1 MLKSRN
7 IVEHPLEAFLLTARK
22 APVTT
27 AGSDVLLLGGSNLI
41 PYRPDGGGRTGVVAI
56 SPTHEGGHTQ
66 IASEIHYIEIWQG
79 LQCLIDGNIY
89 PTIVKQAR
97 EKHWPSS
104 CPVMKESSE
113 VAQGWIERGANSDL
127 LVEGCSDDGQGSTL
141 RAACDDDILAVPV
154 GQ

>member
-7 IVEHPLEAFLLTARK
+7 IVEHPLEAFLLTARE

-27 AGSDVLLLGGSNLI
+27 AGSYVLLLGGSNLI

-89 PTIVKQAR
+89 PTVVKQTR

-113 VAQGWIERGANSDL
+113 VAQGWIERGAHGDL
-127 LVEGCSDDGQGSTL
+127 LVEGGSDD
-141 RAACDDDILAVPV
+141 
-154 GQ
+154 

>member
-1 MLKSRN
+1 MLKNRD
-7 IVEHPLEAFLLTARK
+7 IVEHPLEAFLLTARE

-41 PYRPDGGGRTGVVAI
+41 PYRPDRGGRTGVVAI
-56 SPTHEGGHTQ
+56 SPTHKGGHTQ

-89 PTIVKQAR
+89 PTVVKQAR

-113 VAQGWIERGANSDL
+113 VAQGWIERCANGDL
-127 LVEGCSDDGQGSTL
+127 LVEGSSDDGQRPTL
-141 RAACDDDILAVPV
+141 RTASDDDILTVPV